1 MRFTDYFSSRG
12 VFCAIVLS
20 CFLNVSGL
28 SIVSGED
35 RMFFSPVTPPR
46 VLAAMAFRGASLQ
59 APENTAATIE
69 HAIEDTV
76 EWISIDVRR
85 TQDGHHV
92 LLSDESVG
100 NITGTAGSV
109 QTPGLEQIRALDA
122 GKWFSPR
129 FTGERVPTLTD
140 ALTRAKNRANL
151 RIRCHD
157 VDANMLIR
165 EIREHQME
173 KQVVISAPAS
183 TLQALHEAD
192 LTNTGSENSAV
203 HSISY
208 LASWPGSTDTNP
220 DRHTST
226 NDIATWCGQQ
236 RLKRTT
242 PNNSG
247 LSLAMVELTPEQA
260 TIENVTAFHREG
272 LQVVVSLISSDQYPT
287 ADGAAPQHLPVIA
300 HAIAAGVDILE
311 TRFPEDVVATSI
323 RHRLQNS
330 GKPVFRIAFH
340 RGAGRYAPENTF
352 PGLWSAERMKAD
364 FVEIDVR
371 TTADQKLVLLHDGSL
386 DRTTTGTGPV
396 REQTSNELQ
405 KLDAGN
411 WFGLPFQG
419 TKIPALDDFLN
430 AMNSSTSLYF
440 DAKDISPEELAASL
454 KRHGMTNRACVYQ
467 SPEYL
472 ERLMNIA
479 PEIRRM
485 PALKNPD
492 DIDRLAEQLKPWSFD
507 VRWSILSKE
516 LIQRCHDKHILVYSD
531 ALGPNEQIK
540 KYQHAIRD
548 GIDVIQTDYP
558 LRVLRAAELMTVPH

>member
-1 MRFTDYFSSRG
+1 
-12 VFCAIVLS
+12 
-20 CFLNVSGL
+20 
-28 SIVSGED
+28 
-35 RMFFSPVTPPR
+35 MFFSPVTPPR
-46 VLAAMAFRGASLQ
+46 VIAAMAFRGASVQ
-59 APENTAATIE
+59 APEHTAAAIE

-76 EWISIDVRR
+76 EWICIDVRR
-85 TQDGHHV
+85 TQDWHHV
-92 LLSDESVG
+92 LLSDESLG

-129 FTGERVPTLTD
+129 FAGERVLTLSD
-140 ALTRAKNRANL
+140 ALARAKNRANL

-157 VDANMLIR
+157 VDPRMLIR

-173 KQVVISAPAS
+173 NQVVLSASAS
-183 TLQALHEAD
+183 TLEALHEAEVANSGNEN
-192 LTNTGSENSAV
+192 LTGHPIRYLTPWPGAPAENSDRQK
-203 HSISY
+203 SEKDI
-208 LASWPGSTDTNP
+208 ASWC
-220 DRHTST
+220 HH
-226 NDIATWCGQQ
+226 Q
-236 RLKRTT
+236 RLQQA
-242 PNNSG
+242 NSDKGG

-272 LQVVVSLISSDQYPT
+272 LLVVVSLISSDQYPT
-287 ADGAAPQHLPVIA
+287 VNGAAPQHLPAIA
-300 HAIAAGVDILE
+300 NAIAAGVDIVE
-311 TRFPEDVVATSI
+311 TRFPEDVVAASI
-323 RHRLQNS
+323 RHRLESS
-330 GKPVFRIAFH
+330 GKPVVRIAYH

-352 PGLWSAERMKAD
+352 PALWSAERMKAD

-371 TTADQKLVLLHDGSL
+371 TTADQQLVLLHDGSL

-396 REQTSNELQ
+396 REQTSERLQ
-405 KLDAGN
+405 MLDAGD

-419 TKIPALDDFLN
+419 TKIPMLDDFLH

-454 KRHGMTNRACVYQ
+454 NRHGMTDRACVYQ

-472 ERLMNIA
+472 ERLMKIA

-485 PALKNPD
+485 PALRNAD

-507 VRWSILSKE
+507 VRWSILSRE
-516 LIQRCHDKHILVYSD
+516 LIQRCHEKKIYVYSD
-531 ALGPNEQIK
+531 ALGPNETIE
-540 KYQHAIRD
+540 KYQQAIRD

-558 LRVLRAAELMTVPH
+558 LRVLRAV

>member
-1 MRFTDYFSSRG
+1 
-12 VFCAIVLS
+12 
-20 CFLNVSGL
+20 
-28 SIVSGED
+28 
-35 RMFFSPVTPPR
+35 MFFSSVTPPR

-59 APENTAATIE
+59 APENTAAAIE

-92 LLSDESVG
+92 LLSDESPEH
-100 NITGTAGSV
+100 ITGTAGSV
-109 QTPGLEQIRALDA
+109 QTSGLEQIRALDA

-129 FTGERVPTLTD
+129 FTGERVLTLTD
-140 ALTRAKNRANL
+140 ALIRVKNRANL
-151 RIRCHD
+151 RIRCYD

-173 KQVVISAPAS
+173 NQVVISASPS
-183 TLQALHEAD
+183 TLQSLHEAD
-192 LTNTGSENSAV
+192 LATSRNDTTGR
-203 HSISY
+203 HPMRY
-208 LASWPGSTDTNP
+208 LAPWPGSTDINP
-220 DRHTST
+220 ERQTST
-226 NDIATWCGQQ
+226 KDIASWCGQQ
-236 RLKRTT
+236 RLKSTT
-242 PNNSG
+242 SNNGG
-247 LSLAMVELTPEQA
+247 LSLAIVELTPEQA
-260 TIENVTAFHREG
+260 IIENVTEFHREG
-272 LQVVVSLISSDQYPT
+272 LLVVVSLISSDQYPT
-287 ADGAAPQHLPVIA
+287 ADGTAPQHLPAIA

-323 RHRLQNS
+323 RHRLQTS
-330 GKPVFRIAFH
+330 GKPVVRIAFH

-386 DRTTTGTGPV
+386 DRTTTGIGPV
-396 REQTSNELQ
+396 REQTGEQLQ
-405 KLDAGN
+405 MLDAGD

-419 TKIPALDDFLN
+419 TKIPVLNDFLN

-472 ERLMNIA
+472 ERLMKIA

-485 PALKNPD
+485 PALRHPD
-492 DIDRLAEQLKPWSFD
+492 DIDRLAEKLKPWSFD
-507 VRWSILSKE
+507 VRWSILSKAF
-516 LIQRCHDKHILVYSD
+516 IQRCHDKHILVYSD
-531 ALGPNEQIK
+531 ALGPNEQIE
-540 KYQHAIRD
+540 KYQQAIRD

-558 LRVLRAAELMTVPH
+558 LRVLRAAELMTVSQ